1 VERDSLTF
9 SPFQKFLN
17 LIKTGNNDHTRPLLK
32 EKSICELYNIAIQEP
47 APIVNF
53 PQDLEL
59 YERIMMK
66 VKDANLN
73 NVTRTAC
80 YIDFF
85 KKHPEIHWSF
95 LAHMVSRNAGYHMTD
110 LRNNLLSHVLSKK
123 GQNAFFSFLELCNAA
138 IFQDAYPQLLLYEQ
152 WKRTGHASFHL
163 LKKFNVSIF
172 MKSIWNDYL
181 TTGNEQVLTI
191 GLIMNEQ
198 HMIQK
203 RILTGM
209 KKSIGVEEWL
219 FLLQDRLEFAS
230 ILFPYGKHS
239 PFSLAGL
246 SLSHFEQVNRR
257 ILFGKKLYGI
267 LFHRSV
273 FPSSYSYAIHHSHS
287 GSRADYWPHIYS
299 KEDKKTRLYSPT
311 LSSAWDNMPSFTIS
325 PSDWFADQPIEVM
338 APLMTM
344 VIPDRF
350 SMTKKWKGLTS
361 ILVNLKRD

>member
-1 VERDSLTF
+1 
-9 SPFQKFLN
+9 
-17 LIKTGNNDHTRPLLK
+17 
-32 EKSICELYNIAIQEP
+32 
-47 APIVNF
+47 
-53 PQDLEL
+53 
-59 YERIMMK
+59 
-66 VKDANLN
+66 
-73 NVTRTAC
+73 
-80 YIDFF
+80 
-85 KKHPEIHWSF
+85 
-95 LAHMVSRNAGYHMTD
+95 MVSRNAGYQMTD

-287 GSRADYWPHIYS
+287 GSRADYWPHVYS

>member
-1 VERDSLTF
+1 MTF

-273 FPSSYSYAIHHSHS
+273 FPSSYSYATHHSHS

>member
-1 VERDSLTF
+1 VERDPLTF

-287 GSRADYWPHIYS
+287 GSRADYWPHVYS

>member
-1 VERDSLTF
+1 MTF

>member
-1 VERDSLTF
+1 LTF

>member
-1 VERDSLTF
+1 MTF

-287 GSRADYWPHIYS
+287 GSRADYWPHVYS